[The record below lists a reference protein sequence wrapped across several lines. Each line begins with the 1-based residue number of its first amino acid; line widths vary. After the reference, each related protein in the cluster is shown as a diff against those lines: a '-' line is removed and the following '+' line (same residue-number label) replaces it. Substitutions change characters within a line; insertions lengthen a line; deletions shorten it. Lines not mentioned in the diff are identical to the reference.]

1 MDFTVPIEAVLHSTV
16 KSTGRMAMRTGKA
29 FPHRSFRMMKKLV
42 LFMGILVIATITISI
57 TEGP

>member
-16 KSTGRMAMRTGKA
+16 KSTGRMAEMEKA
-29 FPHRSFRMMKKLV
+29 FLRRSFRMMKKLV